1 MSSAATKPARVKK
14 PREEKPDFK
23 TRVRNFRSNSPYLVL
38 LFPAI
43 LIVFLFNYLPIY
55 GVLIA
60 FQDFMPGDKILS
72 DTTIWVGF
80 ENFLRFF
87 RDVQFWPLMKNT
99 FLLCIIG
106 FVIGFPL
113 PIIVSLALN
122 ALKNR
127 KAGKVLQT
135 IYTAPHFISLVV
147 LVGMLQLFFGR
158 YGLVNNIAAGLGGER
173 ISYFLESSSF
183 RPMYILSSNWQDFGW
198 SAVIYIAAL
207 ANVDPVQH
215 EAAMIDGATRLQRVI
230 HVHQA
235 KSNETLTFN
244 ASELTFAAGG
254 ETKSLVIESNAT
266 WEIRGV
272 EEWFTLSQTSGQG
285 NATINITAVGNS
297 SENERSAILTV
308 SGATT
313 SGHVTIMQEGRS
325 TNLTASAT
333 SLAYE
338 AVGGQQTLRLEG
350 TASWTATASATWLTM
365 DKISG
370 QGTYDLL
377 ISCEANT
384 QQSAREATITI
395 SYGALSKR
403 QTITVTVSQQAAVLP
418 VLTMPASV
426 TIGRDQMTVSS
437 TVTSPFAVTERG
449 FVWSATN
456 STPTK
461 SDHSI
466 SVTAATAAFEGTI
479 SGLDSG
485 TTYYV
490 RAYATSAVGTSYS
503 EVLTIATSGGKPGE
517 NDNPI
522 PNI

>member
-1 MSSAATKPARVKK
+1 MLTSALTKEEETMSSAATKPARVKK

-135 IYTAPHFISLVV
+135 IFTAPHFISLVV

-230 HVHQA
+230 HVDIPAIMPMISVMLIMSIGGLMGVGYEKALLMQTDGNLA
-235 KSNETLTFN
+235 V
-244 ASELTFAAGG
+244 SEL
-254 ETKSLVIESNAT
+254 IAT
-266 WEIRGV
+266 YVYKRG
-272 EEWFTLSQTSGQG
+272 
-285 NATINITAVGNS
+285 
-297 SENERSAILTV
+297 LTGV
-308 SGATT
+308 
-313 SGHVTIMQEGRS
+313 
-325 TNLTASAT
+325 
-333 SLAYE
+333 
-338 AVGGQQTLRLEG
+338 
-350 TASWTATASATWLTM
+350 
-365 DKISG
+365 
-370 QGTYDLL
+370 
-377 ISCEANT
+377 
-384 QQSAREATITI
+384 
-395 SYGALSKR
+395 
-403 QTITVTVSQQAAVLP
+403 P
-418 VLTMPASV
+418 
-426 TIGRDQMTVSS
+426 DQ
-437 TVTSPFAVTERG
+437 
-449 FVWSATN
+449 
-456 STPTK
+456 
-461 SDHSI
+461 
-466 SVTAATAAFEGTI
+466 
-479 SGLDSG
+479 
-485 TTYYV
+485 
-490 RAYATSAVGTSYS
+490 AYATAIGLFNSIINVVLLIIANTTSKKFS
-503 EVLTIATSGGKPGE
+503 ENSLW
-517 NDNPI
+517 
-522 PNI
+522 